1 MTKLAQRFTN
11 LGYQIEA
18 TSGTADVLENA
29 GVTVRRVAKLDHD
42 NRIQTELK
50 QQKIQIMINTISNT
64 SVSAADGIVI
74 RNTALTYGV
83 PLFTSLDTVSAIL
96 RVLES
101 QAFTTQR
108 L

>member
-1 MTKLAQRFTN
+1 
-11 LGYQIEA
+11 
-18 TSGTADVLENA
+18 
-29 GVTVRRVAKLDHD
+29 
-42 NRIQTELK
+42 
-50 QQKIQIMINTISNT
+50 MINTISNT